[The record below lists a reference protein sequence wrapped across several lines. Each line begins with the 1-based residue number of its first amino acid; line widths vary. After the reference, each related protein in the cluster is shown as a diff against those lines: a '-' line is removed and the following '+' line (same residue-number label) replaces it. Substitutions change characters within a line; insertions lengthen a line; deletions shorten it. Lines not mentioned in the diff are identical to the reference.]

1 MVCVGGH
8 GEAPMCNLLT
18 MCKMV
23 YKSLKLEWTEGCI
36 CYGLDVDEEPFNDLD
51 EAKKRE
57 VFDRMVEAIL
67 KDYDIQNITIDL
79 LRQYGEYKHI
89 GHCDECGDNISSF
102 TLEI

>member
-1 MVCVGGH
+1 MKI
-8 GEAPMCNLLT
+8 E
-18 MCKMV
+18 
-23 YKSLKLEWTEGCI
+23 YTEGCV
-36 CYGLDVDEEPFNDLD
+36 CYGLDVDGEPFNDLD

-57 VFDRMVEAIL
+57 VFNRMVEAIL

-79 LRQYGEYKHI
+79 LHDYGEYKHI